1 MVQVDIKDKC
11 ETKIDTNI
19 DTAGGRKR
27 QHNTLCTEAKEEKI
41 RGLDKNEMYYL

>member
-19 DTAGGRKR
+19 DTAGCRKR
-27 QHNTLCTEAKEEKI
+27 QHYTLCTEAKEEKI